1 VELHA
6 LRRHTWTPGQLLAFS
21 GLDGP
26 TDYEHGLVARTGS
39 NAVELE
45 VVLPGRCRLRF
56 SQDGMG
62 DYLVAGDFLELQ
74 TAAGPVRAAF
84 LDARHLLVEGPCAA
98 IEPDDGLALLRRGER
113 LLVSSAAA
121 PDEGMLEADLDAA
134 LADRRSWL
142 AGQTMPA
149 GLPLPTRRAVAKAL
163 SQMKAQVCS
172 PEGRIGHRWTTPDRW
187 PHRALWL
194 WDSAFHAIGWRHLDP
209 GLARE
214 MLLAVLDAQ
223 REDGFVP
230 HMIRPDGSSAIT
242 QPPVLGL
249 AAARIEALA
258 PDRAWVREI
267 YPRLCSYVEWDLA
280 NRDSDGNGLVEWQ
293 IEGNPHCR
301 SGESGMDNSP
311 RFDAATQLDA
321 VDFNA
326 FLANECE
333 VLAGFARQLGRPA
346 EAERWQDR
354 HRKLCRLINQ
364 HLWSEEQGLYLDYDV
379 DQDAPSPV
387 LASSG
392 FLPLL
397 CGAPSATQAARL
409 AAHLHDP
416 TTFGTPLPVPSIA
429 ARDTAHYAR
438 DMWRGPVWLNVNWLI
453 AAGFER
459 YGHREEAE
467 LIRSRSLTVLEQG
480 VERHGTFFEFYDDRL
495 EVEPT
500 QLRRKGKGRPE
511 EGPYH
516 QPLHDYGWTATLY
529 LDLILTGARAAE
541 PMVGP
546 LD

>member
-1 VELHA
+1 MELHA
-6 LRRHTWTPGQLLAFS
+6 LRRNAWTPGQLLAFS

-26 TDYEHGLVARTGS
+26 TDYEHGLVARTSAAG
-39 NAVELE
+39 VELE

-56 SQDGMG
+56 SQDRLG
-62 DYLVAGDFLELQ
+62 DFLVAGDFIELQ
-74 TAAGPVRAAF
+74 TSAGPVRAAF
-84 LDARHLLVEGPCAA
+84 LDAHHLLVEGPCAA
-98 IEPDDGLALLRRGER
+98 IQPDDAITLTRAGER
-113 LLVSSAAA
+113 LLVASAASS
-121 PDEGMLEADLDAA
+121 DEELVEADLDAI
-134 LADRRSWL
+134 LAERRRWL
-142 AGQTMPA
+142 AGQTMPP
-149 GLPLPTRRAVAKAL
+149 GLSLPTRRAVAKAL

-172 PEGRIGHRWTTPDRW
+172 PEGCIRHRWTTPDRW
-187 PHRALWL
+187 PHRAMWL

-230 HMIRPDGSSAIT
+230 HMIRPTGSSAIT

-249 AAARIEALA
+249 AAARIEAVA
-258 PDRAWVREI
+258 PDRAWVREL
-267 YPRLCSYVEWDLA
+267 YPELCAYVEWDLA

-293 IEGNPHCR
+293 IEGDPHCR

-311 RFDAATQLDA
+311 RFDSATQLDA

-326 FLANECE
+326 FLAAEYE

-346 EAERWQDR
+346 EASRWQAR
-354 HRKLCRLINQ
+354 HRELCRRINQ
-364 HLWSEEQGLYLDYDV
+364 RLWNEEQGLYLDYDV
-379 DQDAPSPV
+379 DRDEPSPV

-397 CGAPSATQAARL
+397 CGASSTAQAARL

-429 ARDTAHYAR
+429 ARDTRRYAR
-438 DMWRGPVWLNVNWLI
+438 DMWRGPVWINVNWMI

-459 YGHREEAE
+459 YGLREEAE

-480 VERHGTFFEFYDDRL
+480 VERHNTFFEFYDDRL

-500 QLRRKGKGRPE
+500 RLQRKGKGRPE

-529 LDLILTGARAAE
+529 LDLILTGARSDGPA
-541 PMVGP
+541 VGP
-546 LD
+546 ID